1 MDGRLDRFEAAFI
14 DLRQHVDTTAAETR
28 RYFDVVA
35 EGIRGDIRLLAE
47 GFTRVD
53 RVEIAPRDELAR
65 SHDALA
71 TLIRLTYTDLDR
83 RVKILERRPPDSD

>member
-1 MDGRLDRFEAAFI
+1 M
-14 DLRQHVDTTAAETR
+14 
-28 RYFDVVA
+28 A

-47 GFTRVD
+47 GFIRID
-53 RVEIAPRDELAR
+53 RVEIALRDELTR